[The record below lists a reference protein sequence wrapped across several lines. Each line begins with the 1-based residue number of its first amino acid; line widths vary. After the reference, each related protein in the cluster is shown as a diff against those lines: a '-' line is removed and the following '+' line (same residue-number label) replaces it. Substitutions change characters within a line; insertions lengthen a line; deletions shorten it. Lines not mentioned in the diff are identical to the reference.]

1 MSGLFHAAQRFVSGK
16 FELSGFFVR
25 LSILFLQVCG
35 PILKILQGKGHVI
48 RTVALGKSSN
58 IPALGVWLAD
68 NNEVHTLS
76 GA

>member
-16 FELSGFFVR
+16 FKLGGFFSRRSV
-25 LSILFLQVCG
+25 LYLQVGG
-35 PILKILQGKGHVI
+35 PILKTLQGQSHVI
-48 RTVALGKSSN
+48 RRVDLGKSS
-58 IPALGVWLAD
+58 PVLAFGVWLAD